1 MALSSPFL
9 SYKNYNEQSLVDL
22 SFRKNLNDE
31 DLWKDIRKDYLLKK
45 EYVNLE
51 NGYYCFIPQPTL
63 NKHIEH
69 IKRINLEGSFYMRNH
84 RDKDNRATASR
95 LSKLVNCESDELAI
109 TRNTTESLDL
119 IISGFPWKKNDEA
132 IFASQD
138 YGSMQEMFKLTAK
151 RRGIIN
157 KIISRI
163 DKKNIKIITS
173 KDCLFVSS
181 ARNFLINSASSS
193 LI

>member
-1 MALSSPFL
+1 MSLSSPFL

-51 NGYYCFIPQPTL
+51 NGCYCFIPQPTL

-84 RDKDNRATASR
+84 RDKDN
-95 LSKLVNCESDELAI
+95 L
-109 TRNTTESLDL
+109 
-119 IISGFPWKKNDEA
+119 
-132 IFASQD
+132 
-138 YGSMQEMFKLTAK
+138 
-151 RRGIIN
+151 
-157 KIISRI
+157 
-163 DKKNIKIITS
+163 
-173 KDCLFVSS
+173 
-181 ARNFLINSASSS
+181 S
-193 LI
+193 LIHI